1 MSYDIRFAVKVAGTE
16 DMYAVIGE
24 PERPSPTYNVGTIL
38 RKSTGWDFEQG
49 IWYPVKEVLPMIEK
63 GIHELS
69 FNSEAYKQYE
79 PDNGWGSVDSALKA
93 LQSIRDWLADDND
106 WQRGWNGDIPIEHIY
121 MRW

>member
-16 DMYAVIGE
+16 DIYAVIGE
-24 PERPSPTYNVGTIL
+24 PDAHSPTYNVGTIF
-38 RKSTGWDFEQG
+38 RKSTGWDFKQG

-69 FNSEAYKQYE
+69 FNPEAYKQYE
-79 PDNGWGSVDSALKA
+79 PDNGWGTVASARKA